1 MKKIAEKV
9 RDKNSE
15 ILKQKEKEKQEKLEK
30 LKRLEELESQLSSIE
45 KQATEDGLE
54 TLESSIDKGISS
66 ATKGEKIFEIS
77 ISDEEIEKDMI
88 ALEEEV
94 AAEPIVA
101 EKSPYEKL
109 IELHEWIELPQY
121 GFMYSVPN
129 KKKNKEDFIS
139 WRDEWSQVLLDYAKV
154 GTFHI
159 IFVKRLLTEKPFS
172 KFINRK
178 NAINEL
184 AEGLVEKNLGKWIK
198 KKEALRV
205 YWKSIEEW
213 CSVIESW
220 ALDHAIFDVIMI
232 PDIRN
237 SDQEFAQ
244 LPVEDLREIF
254 KKIEKQGKADMV
266 EIDKDSFGIKF
277 KFS

>member
-1 MKKIAEKV
+1 M
-9 RDKNSE
+9 
-15 ILKQKEKEKQEKLEK
+15 
-30 LKRLEELESQLSSIE
+30 
-45 KQATEDGLE
+45 E
-54 TLESSIDKGISS
+54 TLESSIHKGISS

-77 ISDEEIEKDMI
+77 TSDAEIEKDMI
-88 ALEEEV
+88 ALEAEI
-94 AAEPIVA
+94 AAQPVVA

-121 GFMYSVPN
+121 GFMYTIPN

-159 IFVKRLLTEKPFS
+159 IFVKRLLTEKPFN

-184 AEGLVEKNLGKWIK
+184 AEGLIEKDLGKWIK

-213 CSVIESW
+213 VSVIEDW
-220 ALDHAIFDVIMI
+220 ARDHAIFDVIMV

-237 SDQEFAQ
+237 SDQEFAA

-254 KKIEKQGKADMV
+254 KKIEKQGKANMV
-266 EIDKDSFGIKF
+266 EIDKDQFGIKF

>member
-1 MKKIAEKV
+1 M
-9 RDKNSE
+9 
-15 ILKQKEKEKQEKLEK
+15 
-30 LKRLEELESQLSSIE
+30 
-45 KQATEDGLE
+45 
-54 TLESSIDKGISS
+54 ESSIDKGISS

-77 ISDEEIEKDMI
+77 ISDVEIEKDMQ

-94 AAEPIVA
+94 AAEVAVA

-121 GFMYSVPN
+121 GFMFSVPN

-159 IFVKRLLTEKPFS
+159 IFVKRLLTEKPFN

-184 AEGLVEKNLGKWIK
+184 AEGLIEKNLGKWIN

-213 CSVIESW
+213 VSVIEKW
-220 ALDHAIFDVIMI
+220 AQDHAIFDVIMI

-237 SDQEFAQ
+237 SDQEFAH

-266 EIDKDSFGIKF
+266 EIDKDQFGIKF

>member
-1 MKKIAEKV
+1 M
-9 RDKNSE
+9 
-15 ILKQKEKEKQEKLEK
+15 
-30 LKRLEELESQLSSIE
+30 
-45 KQATEDGLE
+45 
-54 TLESSIDKGISS
+54 ESSIDKGISS

-77 ISDEEIEKDMI
+77 ISDVEIEKDML

-94 AAEPIVA
+94 ASEEIIA

-121 GFMYSVPN
+121 GFMFSVPN

-159 IFVKRLLTEKPFS
+159 IFVKKLLTEKPFN

-184 AEGLVEKNLGKWIK
+184 AEGLIEKNLGKWIN

-213 CSVIESW
+213 VSVIENW
-220 ALDHAIFDVIMI
+220 AQDHAIFDVIMV

-266 EIDKDSFGIKF
+266 EIDKDQFGIKF

>member
-1 MKKIAEKV
+1 M
-9 RDKNSE
+9 E
-15 ILKQKEKEKQEKLEK
+15 ILKQKEKEEQTKLEK
-30 LKRLEELESQLSSIE
+30 LERLKELESQLNSIE
-45 KQATEDGLE
+45 TQETEDGLE
-54 TLESSIDKGISS
+54 TLESSIHKGISS

-77 ISDEEIEKDMI
+77 TSDAEIEKDMI
-88 ALEEEV
+88 ALEAEV
-94 AAEPIVA
+94 AAEQIIA

-121 GFMYSVPN
+121 GFMYTIPN

-159 IFVKRLLTEKPFS
+159 IFVKRLLTEKPFN

-184 AEGLVEKNLGKWIK
+184 AEGLIEKDLGKWIK

-213 CSVIESW
+213 VSVIENW
-220 ALDHAIFDVIMI
+220 AHDNAIFDVIMV

-237 SDQEFAQ
+237 SDQEFAA

-254 KKIEKQGKADMV
+254 KKIEKQGKANMV
-266 EIDKDSFGIKF
+266 EIDKDQFGIKF